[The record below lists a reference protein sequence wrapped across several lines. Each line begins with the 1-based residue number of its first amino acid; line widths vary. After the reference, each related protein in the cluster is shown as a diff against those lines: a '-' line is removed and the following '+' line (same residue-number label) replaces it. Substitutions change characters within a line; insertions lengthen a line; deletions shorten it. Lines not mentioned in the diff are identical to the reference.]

1 MENYIMTTKTKTK
14 TKMST
19 RTLTLLKNYASI
31 NSNILVKPGNKI
43 ATISPVKNVMSEA
56 IVEEDFDVAFGI
68 WDLNKFLGVVS
79 LFDKPEFAFDEK
91 YVTISGTSGASVQ
104 YYYSEPSLL
113 SVPTKSITMP
123 NPVVSFKLTQKNFAE
138 LQKAASV
145 LQVSDLAVRTN
156 GDTLELA
163 VLDKNDVSSNSY
175 TIDLGGEQHGDF
187 CFYFKVENLKMIDG
201 DYSVDISD
209 KNISQFINSTGSTDI
224 IYWIA
229 LETDSKYNG

>member
-1 MENYIMTTKTKTK
+1 MTTM
-14 TKMST
+14 TKMKMSNK
-19 RTLTLLKNYASI
+19 TLNLLKNYASI

-56 IVEEDFDVAFGI
+56 IVEEDFDTEFGI

-91 YVTISGTSGASVQ
+91 SVTISGTSGASVE

-123 NPVVSFKLTQKNFAE
+123 EGVVSFKLTQKNFAE

-145 LQVSDLAVRTN
+145 LQVSDLAVRTD
-156 GDTLELA
+156 GDMLQLA
-163 VLDKNDVSSNSY
+163 VLDKNDVTSNCY
-175 TIDLGGEQHGDF
+175 TIDLGEVAGGKEF
-187 CFYFKVENLKMIDG
+187 CFYFKVENLKMIEG
-201 DYSVDISD
+201 DYNVDISN
-209 KNISQFINSTGSTDI
+209 KNISQFSGNDVV
-224 IYWIA
+224 YWIA

>member
-1 MENYIMTTKTKTK
+1 MTTM
-14 TKMST
+14 TKMKMSSK
-19 RTLTLLKNYASI
+19 TLNLLKNYASI

-56 IVEEDFDVAFGI
+56 IVEENFDAEFGI

-79 LFDKPEFAFDEK
+79 LFDKPEFTFDEK
-91 YVTISGTSGASVQ
+91 SVTISGTSGASVE

-123 NPVVSFKLTQKNFAE
+123 EGVVSFKLTQKNFAE
-138 LQKAASV
+138 LQKASSV

-156 GDTLELA
+156 GDNLELA
-163 VLDKNDVSSNSY
+163 VLDKNDVTSNCY
-175 TIDLGGEQHGDF
+175 TIDLGEVAGGHDF
-187 CFYFKVENLKMIDG
+187 CFYFKVENLKMIEG
-201 DYSVDISD
+201 DYNVDISN
-209 KNISQFINSTGSTDI
+209 KNISQFSGNDVV
-224 IYWIA
+224 YWIA

>member
-1 MENYIMTTKTKTK
+1 MTTM
-14 TKMST
+14 TKMKMSSA
-19 RTLTLLKNYASI
+19 TLNLLKNYASI

-43 ATISPVKNVMSEA
+43 TTISPVKNVMSEA
-56 IVEEDFDVAFGI
+56 IVTEDFDTEFGI

-91 YVTISGTSGASVQ
+91 SVTISGTSGASVE

-123 NPVVSFKLTQKNFAE
+123 EGVVSFKLTQKNFAE

-145 LQVSDLAVRTN
+145 LQVSDLAVRTD
-156 GDTLELA
+156 GDMLQLA
-163 VLDKNDVSSNSY
+163 VLDKNDVTSNCY
-175 TIDLGGEQHGDF
+175 TIDLGEVAGGKEF
-187 CFYFKVENLKMIDG
+187 CFYFKVENLKMIEG
-201 DYSVDISD
+201 DYNVDISN
-209 KNISQFINSTGSTDI
+209 KNISQFSGNDVV
-224 IYWIA
+224 YWIA

>member
-1 MENYIMTTKTKTK
+1 MTTMTKM
-14 TKMST
+14 KMST
-19 RTLTLLKNYASI
+19 KTLNLLKNYASI

-56 IVEEDFDVAFGI
+56 IVEEDFDTEFGI

-91 YVTISGTSGASVQ
+91 SVTISGTSGSSVE

-113 SVPTKSITMP
+113 SVPTKSIDMP
-123 NPVVSFKLTQKNFAE
+123 EGVVSFKLTQKNFAE

-145 LQVSDLAVRTN
+145 LQVSDLAVRTD
-156 GDTLELA
+156 GDMLQLA
-163 VLDKNDVSSNSY
+163 VLDKNDVTSNCY
-175 TIDLGGEQHGDF
+175 TIDLGEVAGGKEF
-187 CFYFKVENLKMIDG
+187 CFYFKVENLKMIEG
-201 DYSVDISD
+201 DYNVSISE
-209 KNISQFINSTGSTDI
+209 KNISQFSGNDVV
-224 IYWIA
+224 YWIA

>member
-1 MENYIMTTKTKTK
+1 MTTM
-14 TKMST
+14 TKMKMSNK
-19 RTLTLLKNYASI
+19 TLNLLKNYASI

-56 IVEEDFDVAFGI
+56 IVEEDFDTEFGI
-68 WDLNKFLGVVS
+68 WDLNNFLGVVS

-91 YVTISGTSGASVQ
+91 SVTISGTSGASVE

-123 NPVVSFKLTQKNFAE
+123 EGVVSFKLTQKNFAE

-145 LQVSDLAVRTN
+145 LQVSDLAVRTD
-156 GDTLELA
+156 GDMLQLA
-163 VLDKNDVSSNSY
+163 VLDKNDVTSNCY
-175 TIDLGGEQHGDF
+175 TIDLGEVAGGKEF
-187 CFYFKVENLKMIDG
+187 CFYFKVENLKMIEG
-201 DYSVDISD
+201 DYNVDISN
-209 KNISQFINSTGSTDI
+209 KNISQFSGNDVV
-224 IYWIA
+224 YWIA

>member
-1 MENYIMTTKTKTK
+1 MTTMTKM
-14 TKMST
+14 KMST
-19 RTLTLLKNYASI
+19 KTLNLLKNYSSI
-31 NSNILVKPGNKI
+31 NSNILVKPGSKI

-56 IVEEDFDVAFGI
+56 IVEENFDTAFGI

-91 YVTISGTSGASVQ
+91 SVTISGTSGASVE

-123 NPVVSFKLTQKNFAE
+123 EGVASFKLTQKNFAE

-156 GDTLELA
+156 GDNLELA
-163 VLDKNDVSSNSY
+163 VLDKNDVTSNCY
-175 TIDLGGEQHGDF
+175 TIDLGEVAGGHDF
-187 CFYFKVENLKMIDG
+187 CFYFKVENLKMIEG
-201 DYSVDISD
+201 DYNVDISN
-209 KNISQFINSTGSTDI
+209 KNISQFSGNDVV
-224 IYWIA
+224 YWIA

>member
-1 MENYIMTTKTKTK
+1 MTTMTKM
-14 TKMST
+14 KMST
-19 RTLTLLKNYASI
+19 KTLNLLKNYSSI
-31 NSNILVKPGNKI
+31 NSNILVKPGSKI

-56 IVEEDFDVAFGI
+56 IVEENFDTAFGI

-91 YVTISGTSGASVQ
+91 SVTISGTSGASVE

-123 NPVVSFKLTQKNFAE
+123 EGVASFKLTQKNFAE

-156 GDTLELA
+156 GDNLELA
-163 VLDKNDVSSNSY
+163 VLDKNDVTSNCY
-175 TIDLGGEQHGDF
+175 TIDLGEVAGGHDF
-187 CFYFKVENLKMIDG
+187 CFYFKVENLKMIEG
-201 DYSVDISD
+201 DYTVNIS
-209 KNISQFINSTGSTDI
+209 KQNISQFIGTDVV
-224 IYWIA
+224 YWIA

>member
-1 MENYIMTTKTKTK
+1 MTTMTKM
-14 TKMST
+14 KMST
-19 RTLTLLKNYASI
+19 KTLNLLKNYASI

-56 IVEEDFDVAFGI
+56 IVEEDFDTEFGI

-91 YVTISGTSGASVQ
+91 SVTISGTSGASVE

-123 NPVVSFKLTQKNFAE
+123 EGVVSFKLTQKNFAE

-145 LQVSDLAVRTN
+145 LQVSDLAVRTD
-156 GDTLELA
+156 GDMLQLA
-163 VLDKNDVSSNSY
+163 VLDKNDVTSNCY
-175 TIDLGGEQHGDF
+175 TIDLGEVAGGKEF
-187 CFYFKVENLKMIDG
+187 CFYFKVENLKMIEG
-201 DYSVDISD
+201 DYNVSISE
-209 KNISQFINSTGSTDI
+209 KNISQFSGNDVV
-224 IYWIA
+224 YWIA

>member
-1 MENYIMTTKTKTK
+1 MTTMTKM
-14 TKMST
+14 KMST
-19 RTLTLLKNYASI
+19 KTLNLLKNYSSI

-56 IVEEDFDVAFGI
+56 IVEENFDTEFGI

-79 LFDKPEFAFDEK
+79 LFDKPEFAFNEK
-91 YVTISGTSGASVQ
+91 SVTISGTSGASVE

-123 NPVVSFKLTQKNFAE
+123 EGVASFKLTQKNFAE
-138 LQKAASV
+138 LQKASSV

-156 GDTLELA
+156 GDNLELA
-163 VLDKNDVSSNSY
+163 VLDKNDVTSNCY
-175 TIDLGGEQHGDF
+175 TIDLGEVAGGHDF
-187 CFYFKVENLKMIDG
+187 CFYFKVENLKMIEG
-201 DYSVDISD
+201 DYNVNISD
-209 KNISQFINSTGSTDI
+209 KNISQFSGNDVV
-224 IYWIA
+224 YWIA